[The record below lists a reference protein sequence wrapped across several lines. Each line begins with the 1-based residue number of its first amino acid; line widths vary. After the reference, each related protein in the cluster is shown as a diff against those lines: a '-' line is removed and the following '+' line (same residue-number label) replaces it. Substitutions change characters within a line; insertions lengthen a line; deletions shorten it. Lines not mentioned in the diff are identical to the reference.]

1 MKLVD
6 SSGWLEFFTDGPLAE
21 QYSSHLT
28 DLNGIFTPTLVLYE
42 VYKRIRRERGE
53 EEALTAAAQL
63 KKTRLIPL
71 TDTVAIRAAEASL
84 EYRLAMG
91 DAVVYAT
98 AILNDATLVTSDSD
112 FKDIPGVIYLEKI
125 APRP

>member
-1 MKLVD
+1 VKLVD

-21 QYSSHLT
+21 QYASHLT
-28 DLNGIFTPTLVLYE
+28 DLDDIFTPTLVLYE

-63 KKTRLIPL
+63 KKTRLVPL
-71 TDTVAIRAAEASL
+71 TETVAIRAAEVSL
-84 EYRLAMG
+84 EHRLAMG

-98 AILNDATLVTSDSD
+98 AILNDAILVTSDSD
-112 FKDIPGVIYLEKI
+112 FAAIPGVVYLEKPSP
-125 APRP
+125 A

>member
-21 QYSSHLT
+21 QYASHLT
-28 DLNGIFTPTLVLYE
+28 DLDGIFTPTLVLYE

-63 KKTRLIPL
+63 KKTRLVPL
-71 TDTVAIRAAEASL
+71 TETVAIRAAEVSL
-84 EYRLAMG
+84 EHRLAMG

-98 AILNDATLVTSDSD
+98 AILNDAILVTSDSD
-112 FKDIPGVIYLEKI
+112 FSALPGVVYLEKP
-125 APRP
+125 APV